1 MTAAALLLALVGHH
15 CGPQPYER
23 QVLRS
28 SPLSISSLGGE
39 LGVKA
44 EQIPLPGRPSAA
56 CNHVFA
62 TASLAPS
69 TTDLI
74 AFAVAAA
81 VVAMTGLLV
90 LLVVPAGRGPPR
102 GLASVLT
109 GQDLLTRFCLSRR

>member
-23 QVLRS
+23 QALRS
-28 SPLSISSLGGE
+28 SQLSISSLGDD
-39 LGVKA
+39 LGVNAKQA
-44 EQIPLPGRPSAA
+44 PLPSRPSAA

-62 TASLAPS
+62 TASLPPA

-74 AFAVAAA
+74 AFGAATA
-81 VVAMTGLLV
+81 VVAITGLLA